1 MIWKPIVLLEFDSVK
16 NEWGKRRFETFKEY
30 LSFVEPCFKIPGE
43 YNLQGAITWREPAL
57 HYKQYKRYTNYHP
70 KSKEYKEYW
79 LTERRKCVQGVIIDN
94 VFIPGS
100 YYFFINFTPIYNKIE
115 MQETFPDLYDGQYHL
130 SLYLEIAWL
139 YDEDGGGTKCRQR
152 GISLF
157 LMSVLTKEVWFGKKS
172 MNRVVGHEEEYVK
185 MEWAIME
192 GYRDWLNSNTGWYR
206 NFTPNESLNWEQKIA
221 VTEGVIDKRTTFKG
235 NKTKIKGATTK
246 KNIAKS
252 VGGHSRFVYA
262 TEAGIYPNLL
272 KVRGYVKDNLKMGGV
287 KTGMFIAMG
296 SVGELKDAA
305 DLQEI
310 CFNPKSYNIK
320 SIKDT
325 FSGSMD
331 DIAFFYP
338 DEWNYTYKDE
348 ETSEIIKCYDIHGNS
363 DIPLALKYLEIEE
376 KKAKD
381 AGEAEFKMYKS
392 QHPRTLQDAFDQ
404 REDNPFPTTDLKRRE
419 QELLSKKD
427 IIVKL
432 ERDAKG
438 KVYHK
443 FSDDVPVTKLR
454 PNPTENNEGA
464 IIIYEFPIDN
474 PPAMLYYA
482 GIDPIVNIDT
492 TTSKSLMSIKILIAT
507 HERDGK
513 ICPGYEVA
521 TYTGRHKNPN
531 QTYQICLDLIEFYNA
546 SAVIESNVRDFTD
559 WMIKRG
565 KAGLCMRRRQ
575 IVAIGEMMPNSTIAD
590 EIGVRME
597 GEFKKKCL
605 EKTIHYMEEPIA
617 DSFNLETGES
627 EVVLGVQR
635 LKDKMMIREC
645 LRWTPKLN
653 TDRLVSWM
661 LAYIAAEGN
670 TNRHVIRE
678 VKNGLTPP
686 KPKEKP
692 RSMGSPFRKSV
703 SVSTSKRLSS
713 PFGKR

>member
-1 MIWKPIVLLEFDSVK
+1 MVWKPITLLEF
-16 NEWGKRRFETFKEY
+16 NTETLEWGKRKFELY
-30 LSFVEPCFKIPGE
+30 VDYISFVKSCYKFPGE
-43 YNLQGAITWREPAL
+43 YNFKNTEYWIEPAL
-57 HYKQYKRYTNYHP
+57 KFARDKRYTDYHP
-70 KSKEYKEYW
+70 ASKEYAEHF
-79 LTERRKCVQGVIIDN
+79 LLERRKCEQGLIIDN
-94 VFIPGS
+94 VFISGDM
-100 YYFFINFTPIYNKIE
+100 YFFWNYCPIMNKVE
-115 MQETFPDLYDGQYHL
+115 MKETFPDIWDGHYHYL
-130 SLYLEIAWL
+130 LYLELAWL
-139 YDEDGGGTKCRQR
+139 EDEDGGGTKARQK
-152 GISLF
+152 GISLVH
-157 LMSVLTKEVWFGKKS
+157 MARITKRVWFGQKATLK
-172 MNRVVGHEEEYVK
+172 VIGFEEEYVLG
-185 MEWAIME
+185 EWGIMQ
-192 GYRDWLNSNTGWYR
+192 GYRDHINEHTGWYR
-206 NFTPNESLNWEQKIA
+206 EFNPGEVLNWEQKKE
-221 VTEGVIDKRTTFKG
+221 VQEGTTNKRKFFKG
-235 NKTKIKGATTK
+235 NKSKVKGATTK
-246 KNIAKS
+246 KNMAKA
-252 VGGHSRFVYA
+252 VGGPALEIYA
-262 TEAGIYPNLL
+262 TEAGIYQNLK
-272 KVRGYVKDNLKMGGV
+272 KVKGYVDPNLKMGSV
-287 KTGMFIAMG
+287 KTGMFTFMG
-296 SVGELKDAA
+296 AVGELKDAA
-305 DLQEI
+305 DLQEF
-310 CFNPKSYNIK
+310 CFNPVAYNIRPV
-320 SIKDT
+320 KDT

-331 DIAFFYP
+331 DIAFFFP

-348 ETSEIIKCYDIHGNS
+348 LSGEIVKCYDKNGNS
-363 DIPLALKYLEIEE
+363 NLVLAIEFLEKEE
-376 KKAKD
+376 QAQKNKD
-381 AGEAEFKMYKS
+381 ESAYKLWRS

-678 VKNGLTPP
+678 VKNGVTPP